1 MHVFENSDYYCIPD
15 YISIKLDLLKWLV
28 YLFMIVSGFSMCCGY
43 YERIM
48 KGNISLTEF
57 YSRRYR
63 KLLPFFC
70 FLVIIDC
77 IYSFSRYALLESIAD
92 ITLVFS
98 LLPNPNISII
108 GVGWFI
114 GIVFLFYMLFPF
126 FCYTI
131 KNRKSAWLAM
141 IISIFYN
148 IASYC
153 YFFDDNHVIS
163 SYKSHTNILFCSMFF
178 YAGDI
183 IYLYRK
189 TIINIFKK
197 YFRYG
202 ILLVG
207 TITVVA
213 VLFLYKITEIY
224 LPFVCLFVFS
234 TWIIYAISYDS
245 KLLINKFTNI
255 ISNNSLEI
263 YLSHMLLYRIFE
275 KTKLL
280 YLFGYGVLSLI
291 IITILSIIGSLILS
305 VLLKKTEKIVLREII
320 PN

>member
-1 MHVFENSDYYCIPD
+1 
-15 YISIKLDLLKWLV
+15 
-28 YLFMIVSGFSMCCGY
+28 
-43 YERIM
+43 
-48 KGNISLTEF
+48 
-57 YSRRYR
+57 
-63 KLLPFFC
+63 
-70 FLVIIDC
+70 
-77 IYSFSRYALLESIAD
+77 
-92 ITLVFS
+92 
-98 LLPNPNISII
+98 
-108 GVGWFI
+108 
-114 GIVFLFYMLFPF
+114 MLFPF

-178 YAGDI
+178 YAGGI

-280 YLFGYGVLSLI
+280 YLFGYGVVSLI

-305 VLLKKTEKIVLREII
+305 VLFKKTEKIVLREII